1 MACRIIG
8 KQADIYI
15 NEKMR
20 YIKTYDFSFLK
31 TYIKYK
37 AISSLDQP
45 MYLLLLITK
54 QLQAAELFIS
64 KDGFCSILTP
74 PSVTKEEEINKKN
87 QEATLQNPKNFSEED
102 EDPMLSD
109 EPQKKNDRSQL
120 KNPTIVQEESTIET
134 SRSLNNI
141 FIEMLQNAQPIQY
154 QEVQIQEDDM
164 FLYAIQQRNMRNNPS
179 TEVLRLE
186 ANRISGY
193 FLTDL
198 CSTHNSPQICGK
210 YLRGYLEILPQL
222 YDSNQQIM
230 CSGIRIKKSHLDDPT
245 GQQKYTEQHQQEIGV
260 AVENIRTDL
269 TDVNA
274 SIFVALP
281 QYQNGC
287 LVGGYTQNIYQRL
300 KDTLREQN
308 ISVKNKPS
316 IHTTTIELMVRDQKR
331 HWEISIKNAETKHIY
346 HRFLIPNDILGEDV
360 SIGNC
365 LSKEQRA
372 FNIGFKEYQN
382 ATTKLGL
389 SVQIPQKGQ
398 NMLCASDTIDIEVA
412 MQQTNMS
419 PNVSFQLIWILENP
433 NGQNIFMPLS
443 NMSQQSTHTTDHLSD
458 TSNMIWQT
466 LLKEEHIETSLYLPT
481 SASSLALVAIPSYQ
495 NLSLTQP
502 CYTTTTLPDIFPN
515 FDFAY
520 THRNI
525 TVYDINNAS
534 CSDQYHSSFEKTTS
548 PIDAAK
554 QKHIHA
560 LSQCPF

>member
-1 MACRIIG
+1 
-8 KQADIYI
+8 
-15 NEKMR
+15 MR
-20 YIKTYDFSFLK
+20 YIKTYDFSFK
-31 TYIKYK
+31 KIYIKYK
-37 AISSLDQP
+37 AISSLDHL
-45 MYLLLLITK
+45 MFFLLVITK

-74 PSVTKEEEINKKN
+74 PSLTREEEVKEDVKKEGKKEGKKETRE
-87 QEATLQNPKNFSEED
+87 QDSED

-109 EPQKKNDRSQL
+109 EPRKKNDRSQL
-120 KNPTIVQEESTIET
+120 KNPSIEQKESAIET
-134 SRSLNNI
+134 SRSFHDI
-141 FIEMLQNAQPIQY
+141 FMEKVQSTQPIQY

-164 FLYAIQQRNMRNNPS
+164 FLYAIQQRNMRNTPS
-179 TEVLRLE
+179 TEVMRLE

-193 FLTDL
+193 LLTDI
-198 CSTHNSPQICGK
+198 CNKHNSPQVCGK
-210 YLRGYLEILPQL
+210 YLRGYLEILPQI

-230 CSGIRIKKSHLDDPT
+230 CSGIRIQKSLLEDPT
-245 GQQKYTEQHQQEIGV
+245 GQQKYTEQHQQEIEV
-260 AVENIRTDL
+260 AVENIRTELPDTTAAL
-269 TDVNA
+269 
-274 SIFVALP
+274 FVSLP

-308 ISVKNKPS
+308 MLVKNKPS

-331 HWEISIKNAETKHIY
+331 HWEISIENGESKQVY

-372 FNIGFKEYQN
+372 FHIGFKEYQN
-382 ATTKLGL
+382 ATAKLGL

-398 NMLCASDTIDIEVA
+398 NILCASDTIDIEIA
-412 MQQTNMS
+412 MQQTNMN
-419 PNVSFQLIWILENP
+419 PNSSFQLIWILENP
-433 NGQNIFMPLS
+433 NGQDIFIPLYNMPT
-443 NMSQQSTHTTDHLSD
+443 QQNTDTTVYLSD
-458 TSNMIWQT
+458 TSNMIWQQ
-466 LLKEEHIETSLYLPT
+466 LLKEQHIKTSLYLPT

-520 THRNI
+520 VHRNI

-534 CSDQYHSSFEKTTS
+534 CSDQYHSSFENTHS
-548 PIDAAK
+548 SIDTQTQI